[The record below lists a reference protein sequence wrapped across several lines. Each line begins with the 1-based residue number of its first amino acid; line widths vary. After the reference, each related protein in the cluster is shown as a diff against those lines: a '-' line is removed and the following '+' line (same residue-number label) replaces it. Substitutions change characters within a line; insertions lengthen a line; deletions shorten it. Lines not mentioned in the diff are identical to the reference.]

1 MTEQVTQMAIRFPT
15 PPHSVI
21 RVLDMLAILRR
32 GDPEEIKEAGIGADV
47 PRPWDPATCPTEL
60 REDVWGWCDDVAAW
74 INHEYAWRPAQMIP
88 PCWPH
93 HPHIAREL
101 AVLAFLR
108 WTAEASTGP
117 EAVEDW
123 HRYAFPTFCDRML
136 SRLGESTCRTGE
148 HGVWPA
154 GSRYHAYVGEKATE
168 DRQRAFHEDTH
179 RPNAATPNRADAR
192 G

>member
-1 MTEQVTQMAIRFPT
+1 MTIISTRFPA
-15 PPHSVI
+15 PPGSVT

-32 GDPEEIKEAGIGADV
+32 GDPGEIEEAGIAYDV
-47 PRPWDPATCPTEL
+47 PRPWIPATCPADL

-93 HPHIAREL
+93 HAHIAREL

-123 HRYAFPTFCDRML
+123 HRYTFPMFCDRMTG
-136 SRLGESTCRTGE
+136 RLGESKCRTGE
-148 HGVWPA
+148 HVQWPA
-154 GSRYHAYVGEKATE
+154 ESRYHSYIAAMAND
-168 DRQRAFHEDTH
+168 DRQRAFHADTH
-179 RPNAATPNRADAR
+179 RPNAPTPILAGRR